1 MAPPCAPQKMWIA
14 LYISFGLL
22 GVPSQTFLESLF
34 VSASSFPEVTASDLS
49 ALRPSLS
56 PQLERGWEFSEDAA
70 RELSNVTD
78 ASPQTVQGV
87 SACFS
92 APSLDPELRRMCMMT
107 VDLVPALYRRLSVEY
122 EIVQPLSPEEVLSAI
137 SEGLNKILE
146 EEDYVADLVIAKKLP
161 HGALPV
167 RSLKQ
172 AIEAKLM
179 ALHRL
184 KPKNITTKPGLM
196 GLQIHD
202 GKVEGVADCVT
213 AQVTFFHDL
222 MGAKFRLAKMTPAE
236 VAELAD
242 RVSDAFSGTVLEE
255 SDLPVVLEF
264 TSRAVMDAVAAPS
277 RAESLG
283 AALQAMPPFSPVG
296 DDNGLAPL
304 SPSRCLTLV
313 RGLFPTLRAHMTLHY
328 EMKDPTEEQLH
339 AMADVLLPIVNAHRS
354 RLRLSAHKGVTLLAP
369 EEHTILWG
377 YMEQYAREHKLVG
390 RERPLNLWR
399 FPYPAGAAN
408 LLD

>member
-1 MAPPCAPQKMWIA
+1 MALPSAPQKMWNA

-22 GVPSQTFLESLF
+22 GVTSHSFPKYLCAAASFLPEVRAGGL
-34 VSASSFPEVTASDLS
+34 SAS
-49 ALRPSLS
+49 RPSLS
-56 PQLERGWEFSEDAA
+56 PVEEREWAFGQDAA
-70 RELSNVTD
+70 DESSY
-78 ASPQTVQGV
+78 AAESSPPTTQGV
-87 SACFS
+87 SACLS
-92 APSLDPELRRMCMMT
+92 SPSLDPELRRICMLTM
-107 VDLVPALYRRLSVEY
+107 DLVPALYRRLSVEY
-122 EIVQPLSPEEVLSAI
+122 EIVQPLSAEEALSAI
-137 SEGLNKILE
+137 SEGLKEILE

-172 AIEAKLM
+172 AIEAKLS

-196 GLQIHD
+196 GLQIRD
-202 GKVEGVADCVT
+202 GKVEGVMDCVA

-222 MGAKFRLAKMTPAE
+222 MGAKFTLARMTPAE

-242 RVSDAFSGTVLEE
+242 RVSDAFSGAVLEE
-255 SDLPVVLEF
+255 GDLPVVLEF

-328 EMKDPTEEQLH
+328 EMKDPTEEQLQ

-354 RLRLSAHKGVTLLAP
+354 RLRLSAQKGVTLLAP

-399 FPYPAGAAN
+399 FPHPAGAAN